1 MTAIKNKLLVVIVE
15 KHKCDALM
23 AIAKKAGATGGTVIL
38 GRGTAESSLLRLLGL
53 DDLEKELLYTVL
65 PEDLVTPVMHALRAS
80 PTIQKTRGLMFSIDV
95 LSVIR
100 SAYTSTD
107 SFQEYPMSDQKEQS
121 GYELISLIVNK
132 GYADQVMDTARAAGA
147 TGGTVINARGTA
159 RPEDAKF
166 FGITLVPEKEL
177 IMILSA
183 RSESAKLMERIQA
196 DFAQAEPGS
205 GIAFRMPVE
214 NFEMLGP
221 GK

>member
-1 MTAIKNKLLVVIVE
+1 MNAIENKLLVVIVE

-23 AIAKKAGATGGTVIL
+23 AIAKKAGATGGTVII
-38 GRGTAESSLLRLLGL
+38 GRGTAQSALLRILGL

-65 PEDLVTPVMHALRAS
+65 SRELVAPVMQALRAS
-80 PTIQKTRGLMFSIDV
+80 PVMQKTRGLMFTLDV

-100 SAYTSTD
+100 SAQTFID
-107 SFQEYPMSDQKEQS
+107 PFQEYPMSDQKEQS
-121 GYELISLIVNK
+121 GYELISIIVNK
-132 GYADQVMDTARAAGA
+132 GYADQVMDAARAAGA

-183 RSESAKLMERIQA
+183 RSETAKLMDRIQA
-196 DFAQAEPGS
+196 DFAKADPGS
-205 GIAFRMPVE
+205 GIAFRMPVD